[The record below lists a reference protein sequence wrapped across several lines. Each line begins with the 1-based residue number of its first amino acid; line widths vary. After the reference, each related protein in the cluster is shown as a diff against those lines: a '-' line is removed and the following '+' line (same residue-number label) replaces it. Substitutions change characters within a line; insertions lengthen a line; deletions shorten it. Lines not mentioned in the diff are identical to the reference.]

1 MKNIELAN
9 VCYKYISNFIT
20 IDKFIEELE
29 KIKYKRNETKEAK
42 KLIEDLKQIS
52 KTIKNKEDDFVKNQK
67 HNIKKI
73 LDSFDKMPEDAM
85 DEKVKR
91 TVDSLKKDY
100 NKEMDSY
107 ERFIAGYN
115 AVIKSK
121 IFDETMDNLDE
132 YEMLEFIGQF
142 IQSPNPP
149 KLTQKEFDELVKV
162 GIEKDERELLW
173 RLAFNYEHSKLS
185 FDKIVKYYIKKKDGY
200 YLGELISAIGDKLD
214 IDKIID
220 DIDDKKLIEDLKGRK
235 GVICCNVSD
244 EQFNKLISKLD

>member
-235 GVICCNVSD
+235 GVISCNVSE